1 MRSRGV
7 IARVPAKVNLQ
18 LAVGPLGTDG
28 FHEVT
33 TVFQAISLFD
43 DVTVET
49 AAENNGI
56 SIQVTG
62 QTSTGVPSDSSNLA
76 VKAATLMIK
85 NYDLPSDINIKLKKE
100 IPVAGGMAGG
110 SADAAGEIPVAGGMA
125 GGSAD
130 AAGVIV
136 GLDSLFE
143 LGLSRDEMEMVGS
156 KIGAD
161 VPFSIC
167 GGVAIGTGRGD
178 QITPALFKGSYN
190 WVLALSG
197 QGLATPSVYAECD
210 RLREGLSIS
219 TPVVSEQL
227 MQALRAGDAK
237 ALGKSL
243 SNDLQPAACSLR
255 PALRLVL
262 DVGLDYGALG
272 GIVSGSGPTVA
283 FLVKDDEH
291 AMDLTVALSSS
302 GVISSVVRASG
313 AVAGARI
320 IESF

>member
-7 IARVPAKVNLQ
+7 VARVPAKVNLQ
-18 LAVGPLGTDG
+18 LSVGPLGSDG

-43 DVTVET
+43 DVTVAT
-49 AAENNGI
+49 APYGDGINI
-56 SIQVTG
+56 SISG
-62 QTSTGVPSDSSNLA
+62 QTSSGVPADSSNLA
-76 VKAATLMIK
+76 VKAAELMIK
-85 NYDLPSDINIKLKKE
+85 NYDLPADLIIKLKK
-100 IPVAGGMAGG
+100 
-110 SADAAGEIPVAGGMA
+110 EIPVAGGMA

-143 LGLSRDEMEMVGS
+143 LGLSRDEMEIVGS
-156 KIGAD
+156 KIGSD

-178 QITPALFKGSYN
+178 QITPALSKGSYN

-197 QGLATPSVYAECD
+197 QGLSTPSVYQECD

-219 TPVVSEQL
+219 APLVSEPL

-237 ALGKSL
+237 ALGKAL
-243 SNDLQPAACSLR
+243 TNELQPAACSLR

-262 DVGLDYGALG
+262 DVGIDYGALG

-283 FLVKDDEH
+283 FLVSDDEY
-291 AMDLTVALSSS
+291 AVDLTVALSAS
-302 GVISSVVRASG
+302 GVVSSVVRATG
-313 AVAGARI
+313 PAHGARI

>member
-7 IARVPAKVNLQ
+7 TARVPAKVNLQ
-18 LAVGPLGTDG
+18 LSVGPLGADG

-43 DVTVET
+43 DVTVAT
-49 AAENNGI
+49 AEKGEGIKI
-56 SIQVTG
+56 SITG
-62 QTSTGVPSDSSNLA
+62 QTSGGVPADNSNLA
-76 VKAATLMIK
+76 VKAAQLMIK
-85 NYDLPSDINIKLKKE
+85 NYDLPEDLVIKLKK
-100 IPVAGGMAGG
+100 
-110 SADAAGEIPVAGGMA
+110 EIPVAGGMA

-143 LGLSRDEMEMVGS
+143 LGLSRDVMESVGS
-156 KIGAD
+156 KIGSD

-178 QITPALFKGSYN
+178 QITPALAKGSYN

-197 QGLATPSVYAECD
+197 QGLATPSVYQECD
-210 RLREGLSIS
+210 RLREGLSIAA
-219 TPVVSEQL
+219 PVVSEPL

-237 ALGKSL
+237 ALGKAL
-243 SNDLQPAACSLR
+243 TNELQPAACSLR

-262 DVGLDYGALG
+262 DVGVDYGALG

-283 FLVKDDEH
+283 FLVSDDVH

-302 GVISSVVRASG
+302 GVVSSVVRASG
-313 AVAGARI
+313 PTNGARI

>member
-7 IARVPAKVNLQ
+7 TARVPAKVNLQ
-18 LAVGPLGTDG
+18 LSVGPLGSDG

-43 DVTVET
+43 DVTVAT
-49 AAENNGI
+49 ADKGEGIKI
-56 SIQVTG
+56 SITG
-62 QTSTGVPSDSSNLA
+62 QTSGGVPADNSNLA
-76 VKAATLMIK
+76 VKAAQLMIK
-85 NYDLPSDINIKLKKE
+85 NYDLPEDLVIKLKK
-100 IPVAGGMAGG
+100 
-110 SADAAGEIPVAGGMA
+110 EIPVAGGMA

-143 LGLSRDEMEMVGS
+143 LGLSRDVMESVGS
-156 KIGAD
+156 KIGSD

-178 QITPALFKGSYN
+178 QITPALAKGSYN

-197 QGLATPSVYAECD
+197 QGLATPSVYQECD
-210 RLREGLSIS
+210 RLREGLSIAA
-219 TPVVSEQL
+219 PVVSEPL

-237 ALGKSL
+237 ALGKAL
-243 SNDLQPAACSLR
+243 TNELQPAACSLR

-262 DVGLDYGALG
+262 DVGVDYGALG

-283 FLVKDDEH
+283 FLVSDDEH

-302 GVISSVVRASG
+302 GVVSSVVRASG
-313 AVAGARI
+313 PTNGARI

>member
-18 LAVGPLGTDG
+18 LAVGPLGNDG

-85 NYDLPSDINIKLKKE
+85 NYDLPSDINIKLKK
-100 IPVAGGMAGG
+100 
-110 SADAAGEIPVAGGMA
+110 EIPVAGGMA

>member
-18 LAVGPLGTDG
+18 LAVGPLGDDG

-43 DVTVET
+43 DVTVAT
-49 AAENNGI
+49 APENNGI
-56 SIQVTG
+56 SIQITG
-62 QTSTGVPSDSSNLA
+62 QTSTGVPSDNSNLA
-76 VKAATLMIK
+76 VKAAALMIK
-85 NYDLPSDINIKLKKE
+85 NYDLPNDLNIKLKK
-100 IPVAGGMAGG
+100 
-110 SADAAGEIPVAGGMA
+110 EIPVAGGMA

-262 DVGLDYGALG
+262 DVGIDYGALG

-302 GVISSVVRASG
+302 GVISSVVRATG

>member
-7 IARVPAKVNLQ
+7 TARVPAKVNLQ
-18 LAVGPLGTDG
+18 LSVGPLGADG

-43 DVTVET
+43 DVTVAT
-49 AAENNGI
+49 AEKGEGIKI
-56 SIQVTG
+56 SITG
-62 QTSTGVPSDSSNLA
+62 QTSGGVPADNSNLA
-76 VKAATLMIK
+76 VKAAQLMIK
-85 NYDLPSDINIKLKKE
+85 NYNLPEDLVIKLKK
-100 IPVAGGMAGG
+100 
-110 SADAAGEIPVAGGMA
+110 EIPVAGGMA

-143 LGLSRDEMEMVGS
+143 LGLSRDVMESVGS
-156 KIGAD
+156 KIGSD

-178 QITPALFKGSYN
+178 QITPALAKGSYN

-197 QGLATPSVYAECD
+197 QGLATPSVYQECD
-210 RLREGLSIS
+210 RLREGLSIAP
-219 TPVVSEQL
+219 PVVSEPL

-237 ALGKSL
+237 ALGKAL
-243 SNDLQPAACSLR
+243 TNELQPAACSLR

-262 DVGLDYGALG
+262 DVGIDYGALG

-283 FLVKDDEH
+283 FLVSDDEH

-302 GVISSVVRASG
+302 GVVSSVVRASG
-313 AVAGARI
+313 PTNGARI

>member
-1 MRSRGV
+1 MRSKGV
-7 IARVPAKVNLQ
+7 VARVPAKVNLQ
-18 LAVGPLGTDG
+18 LSVGPLGDDG

-43 DVTVET
+43 DVTVAT
-49 AAENNGI
+49 AAENSGLVI
-56 SIQVTG
+56 SVTG
-62 QTSTGVPSDSSNLA
+62 ETAKGVPADSSNLA
-76 VKAATLMIK
+76 IKAAELMIK
-85 NYDLPSDINIKLKKE
+85 EYELPSDLSIKLKK
-100 IPVAGGMAGG
+100 
-110 SADAAGEIPVAGGMA
+110 EIPVAGGMA

-143 LGLSRDEMEMVGS
+143 LGLSRDEMELLGS
-156 KIGAD
+156 KIGSD

-167 GGVAIGTGRGD
+167 GGVAIGSGRGD
-178 QITPALFKGSYN
+178 QITPALAKGNYN

-197 QGLATPSVYAECD
+197 QGLATPSVYQECD

-219 TPVVSEQL
+219 APVVSEQI

-237 ALGKSL
+237 ALGKAL
-243 SNDLQPAACSLR
+243 TNELQPAACSLR

-262 DVGLDYGALG
+262 DVGIDYGALG

-283 FLVKDDEH
+283 FLVSDDDH

-302 GVISSVVRASG
+302 GVVSSVVRATG
-313 AVAGARI
+313 PVAGARI

>member
-7 IARVPAKVNLQ
+7 VARVPAKVNLQ
-18 LAVGPLGTDG
+18 LSVGPLGSDG
-28 FHEVT
+28 YHEVI

-43 DVTVET
+43 DVSVAT
-49 AAENNGI
+49 APVGNGLTIDI
-56 SIQVTG
+56 SG
-62 QTSTGVPSDSSNLA
+62 QTSSGVPADSSNLA
-76 VKAATLMIK
+76 IRAADLMIK
-85 NYDLPSDINIKLKKE
+85 TYDLPTDLVVKLKK
-100 IPVAGGMAGG
+100 
-110 SADAAGEIPVAGGMA
+110 EIPVAGGMA

-143 LGLSRDEMEMVGS
+143 LGLSRDEMESVGS
-156 KIGAD
+156 KIGSD

-167 GGVAIGTGRGD
+167 GGVAIGSGRGD
-178 QITPALFKGSYN
+178 QITPALAKGNYF

-197 QGLATPSVYAECD
+197 QGLATPSVYQECD
-210 RLREGLSIS
+210 RLREGLSIT
-219 TPVVSEQL
+219 TPQVSEPL

-243 SNDLQPAACSLR
+243 SNDLQSAACSLR

-262 DVGLDYGALG
+262 DVGVDYGALG

-283 FLVKDDEH
+283 FLVSSDEH
-291 AMDLTVALSSS
+291 AMDLTVALSAS
-302 GVISSVVRASG
+302 GVVSSVVRATG
-313 AVAGARI
+313 PVPGARI

>member
-7 IARVPAKVNLQ
+7 VARVPAKVNLQ
-18 LAVGPLGTDG
+18 LSVGPLGSDG
-28 FHEVT
+28 YHEVT

-43 DVTVET
+43 DVTVAT
-49 AAENNGI
+49 ALPGSGITI
-56 SIQVTG
+56 SITG
-62 QTSTGVPSDSSNLA
+62 DTAHGVPVDNSNLA
-76 VKAATLMIK
+76 IKAAQLMAK
-85 NYDLPSDINIKLKKE
+85 TYDLPPDLIIKLKK
-100 IPVAGGMAGG
+100 
-110 SADAAGEIPVAGGMA
+110 EIPVAGGMA

-143 LGLSRDEMEMVGS
+143 LGISRDEMESVGS

-178 QITPALFKGSYN
+178 QITPALAKGSYN

-197 QGLATPSVYAECD
+197 QGLSTPSVYQECD
-210 RLREGLSIS
+210 RLREGLSIA
-219 TPVVSEQL
+219 TPQVSEPL

-237 ALGKSL
+237 ALGKAL
-243 SNDLQPAACSLR
+243 SNELQSAACSLR

-262 DVGLDYGALG
+262 DVGVDYGALG

-283 FLVKDDEH
+283 FLVTDDEH

-302 GVISSVVRASG
+302 GVVSSVVRATG
-313 AVAGARI
+313 PAAGARI

>member
-18 LAVGPLGTDG
+18 LAVGPLGADG

-56 SIQVTG
+56 SIQITG
-62 QTSTGVPSDSSNLA
+62 QTSTGVPSDNSNLA

-85 NYDLPSDINIKLKKE
+85 NYDLPSDINIKLKK
-100 IPVAGGMAGG
+100 
-110 SADAAGEIPVAGGMA
+110 EIPVAGGMA

-227 MQALRAGDAK
+227 MQALRAADAK

-262 DVGLDYGALG
+262 DVGIDYGALG

-283 FLVKDDEH
+283 FLVTDDEH

-302 GVISSVVRASG
+302 GVVSSVVRASG

>member
-18 LAVGPLGTDG
+18 LAVGPLGADG

-85 NYDLPSDINIKLKKE
+85 NYDLPSDINIKLKK
-100 IPVAGGMAGG
+100 
-110 SADAAGEIPVAGGMA
+110 EIPVAGGMA

-272 GIVSGSGPTVA
+272 GIVSGSGPTVV

>member
-7 IARVPAKVNLQ
+7 TARVPAKVNLQ
-18 LAVGPLGTDG
+18 LSVGPLGADG

-43 DVTVET
+43 DVTVAT
-49 AAENNGI
+49 AEKGEGIKI
-56 SIQVTG
+56 SITG
-62 QTSTGVPSDSSNLA
+62 QTSGGVPADNSNLA
-76 VKAATLMIK
+76 VKAAQLMIK
-85 NYDLPSDINIKLKKE
+85 NYNLPEDLVIKLKK
-100 IPVAGGMAGG
+100 
-110 SADAAGEIPVAGGMA
+110 EIPVAGGMA

-143 LGLSRDEMEMVGS
+143 LGLSRDVMESVGS
-156 KIGAD
+156 KIGSD

-178 QITPALFKGSYN
+178 QITPALAKGSYN

-197 QGLATPSVYAECD
+197 QGLATPSVYQECD
-210 RLREGLSIS
+210 RLREGLSIAP
-219 TPVVSEQL
+219 PVVSEPL

-237 ALGKSL
+237 ALGKAL
-243 SNDLQPAACSLR
+243 TNELQPAACSLR

-262 DVGLDYGALG
+262 DVGVDYGALG

-283 FLVKDDEH
+283 FLVSDDEH

-302 GVISSVVRASG
+302 GVVSSVVRATGPAHGS
-313 AVAGARI
+313 RI

>member
-7 IARVPAKVNLQ
+7 IARVPAKINLQ
-18 LAVGPLGTDG
+18 LAVGPLGDDG

-43 DVTVET
+43 DVSVAT
-49 AAENNGI
+49 APESNGI
-56 SIQVTG
+56 SIQITG
-62 QTSTGVPSDSSNLA
+62 QTSNGVPSDNSNLA

-85 NYDLPSDINIKLKKE
+85 KYDLPNDLSIKLKKE

-110 SADAAGEIPVAGGMA
+110 SADAAG
-125 GGSAD
+125 
-130 AAGVIV
+130 VIA

-143 LGLSRDEMEMVGS
+143 LGLSRDEMEILGS
-156 KIGAD
+156 KLGAD

-167 GGVAIGTGRGD
+167 GGVAIGTGKGD

-210 RLREGLSIS
+210 RLREGLSIAI
-219 TPVVSEQL
+219 PVVSEHL

-302 GVISSVVRASG
+302 GVISSVVRATG

>member
-18 LAVGPLGTDG
+18 LSVGPLGSDG
-28 FHEVT
+28 YHEVI

-43 DVTVET
+43 DVSVAT
-49 AAENNGI
+49 ALVGNGLTIDI
-56 SIQVTG
+56 SG
-62 QTSTGVPSDSSNLA
+62 QTSSGVPVDSSNLA
-76 VKAATLMIK
+76 IRAADLMIK
-85 NYDLPSDINIKLKKE
+85 TYDLPTDLVIKLKK
-100 IPVAGGMAGG
+100 
-110 SADAAGEIPVAGGMA
+110 EIPVAGGMA

-143 LGLSRDEMEMVGS
+143 LGLSRDEMESVGS
-156 KIGAD
+156 KIGSD

-167 GGVAIGTGRGD
+167 GGVAIGSGRGD
-178 QITPALFKGSYN
+178 QITPALAKGNYF

-197 QGLATPSVYAECD
+197 QGLATPSVYQECD
-210 RLREGLSIS
+210 RLREGLSIA
-219 TPVVSEQL
+219 TPQVSEPL

-243 SNDLQPAACSLR
+243 SNDLQSAACSLR

-262 DVGLDYGALG
+262 DVGVDYGALG

-283 FLVKDDEH
+283 FLVSSDEH
-291 AMDLTVALSSS
+291 AMDLTVALSAS
-302 GVISSVVRASG
+302 GVVSSVVRATG
-313 AVAGARI
+313 PVPGARI

>member
-7 IARVPAKVNLQ
+7 VARVPAKVNLQ
-18 LAVGPLGTDG
+18 LSVGPLGSDG

-43 DVTVET
+43 DVTVAT
-49 AAENNGI
+49 APDGDGI
-56 SIQVTG
+56 KINISG
-62 QTSTGVPSDSSNLA
+62 QTSSGVPADSSNLA
-76 VKAATLMIK
+76 VKAAELMIK
-85 NYDLPSDINIKLKKE
+85 NYDLPTDLIIKLKK
-100 IPVAGGMAGG
+100 
-110 SADAAGEIPVAGGMA
+110 EIPVAGGMA

-143 LGLSRDEMEMVGS
+143 LGLSRDEMEVVGS
-156 KIGAD
+156 KIGSD

-178 QITPALFKGSYN
+178 QITPALAKGNYN

-197 QGLATPSVYAECD
+197 QGLSTPSVYQECD

-219 TPVVSEQL
+219 SPAVSEQL

-237 ALGKSL
+237 ALGKAL
-243 SNDLQPAACSLR
+243 TNELQPAACSLR

-262 DVGLDYGALG
+262 DVGVDYGALG

-283 FLVKDDEH
+283 FLVSDDDH
-291 AMDLTVALSSS
+291 AMDLTVALSAS
-302 GVISSVVRASG
+302 GVVSSVVRATG
-313 AVAGARI
+313 PAHGARI